1 MGGERGGVSQNNE
14 FHACSGDG
22 HVHAAQVTEE
32 TDPAF
37 VVGSYETDHDHIA
50 FLSLEAV
57 YRVSGYQAAERF
69 EESVALDQSADI
81 LNLRLVS

>member
-1 MGGERGGVSQNNE
+1 MPCQCRCVSQDHQ
-14 FHACSGDG
+14 FHAGAGDG
-22 HVHAAQVTEE
+22 DVHAAQVTEE

-57 YRVSGYQAAERF
+57 YCVSGYQAAERF
-69 EESVALDQSADI
+69 EGKCCA
-81 LNLRLVS
+81 